1 MTETQANSPYRHQ
14 VRVRWVDTDASLR
27 IHYTAMFRFFE
38 AAETEFIRSLGFTS
52 QRLQEM
58 GIDRPRVN
66 VSCDFKSQ
74 IRHDELLDISVQ
86 VARIGNS
93 SVTLGFTATRED
105 GVVGA
110 SGSVTFVTISPVDG
124 VPFPVPPELRQAL
137 QSTVPTV

>member
-1 MTETQANSPYRHQ
+1 MTETHSNEQYHHQ

-38 AAETEFIRSLGFTS
+38 AAETEFMRSLGFTGE
-52 QRLQEM
+52 RFQEM
-58 GIDRPRVN
+58 GVDRPRVN
-66 VSCDFKSQ
+66 VSCDFKTQ

-86 VARIGNS
+86 VARIGNT

-105 GVVGA
+105 GAVGA
-110 SGSVTFVTISPVDG
+110 SGSVTFVTISPTDG

-137 QSTVPTV
+137 QGTVTTG